1 MDSIT
6 VPGPRRAD
14 AASRVHVD
22 QRWSAIVRAVVIGA
36 SSGLGR
42 CIGTGLA
49 RGGAQVALMAR
60 RAERLDGAVAEA
72 GDNAFAIACDVTD
85 SASTE
90 KAIAQAA
97 EVMGGIDGI
106 VYAPAIGPLIKLADT
121 DPDTWRSVF
130 DTNVIGAATV
140 TAAALPHLQASSG
153 TAIFLSSISS
163 TGPVWPGLATYAVS
177 KAALN
182 KLVDAWRAEHP
193 ELGFT
198 CLTVGECAG
207 GAGDSMTQFADGWD
221 RDLAMEL
228 VPGWVEKGYMT
239 GAMMDVTKLVETVDH
254 ILRSDSS
261 VTMPN
266 VTVTPRLVAV
276 DHHPSHDEVAAD
288 LEAKAAQAD

>member
-1 MDSIT
+1 M
-6 VPGPRRAD
+6 
-14 AASRVHVD
+14 
-22 QRWSAIVRAVVIGA
+22 RAVVIGA

-49 RGGAQVALMAR
+49 RGGASVALMAR
-60 RAERLDGAVAEA
+60 RLDRLENAVAEA
-72 GDNAFAIACDVTD
+72 GNDAVAIACDVTD
-85 SASTE
+85 SDSTQ
-90 KAIAQAA
+90 KAITDAA
-97 EVMGGIDGI
+97 EKLGGIDGI
-106 VYAPAIGPLIKLADT
+106 VYAPAIGPLVRIESIDV
-121 DPDTWRSVF
+121 DEWRRVF
-130 DTNVIGAATV
+130 DTNVIGASIV
-140 TAAALPHLQASSG
+140 TAAALPHLKESSG

-163 TGPVWPGLATYAVS
+163 TGAVWPGLASYAVS

-254 ILRSDSS
+254 ILRTDSS
-261 VTMPN
+261 VTMSN
-266 VTVTPRLVAV
+266 VTVTPRLVPV
-276 DHHPSHDEVAAD
+276 DHHPSHEEVAAD
-288 LEAKAAQAD
+288 LEAKAAEAAEAG

>member
-1 MDSIT
+1 M
-6 VPGPRRAD
+6 GRR
-14 AASRVHVD
+14 VD
-22 QRWSAIVRAVVIGA
+22 
-36 SSGLGR
+36 
-42 CIGTGLA
+42 
-49 RGGAQVALMAR
+49 
-60 RAERLDGAVAEA
+60 RLEGAVAEA
-72 GDNAFAIACDVTD
+72 GDKAVAIACDVTD
-85 SASTE
+85 TASTE

-106 VYAPAIGPLIKLADT
+106 VYAPAIGPLVKLADT
-121 DPDTWRSVF
+121 YVETWRSVF

-140 TAAALPHLQASSG
+140 TAAALPYLQESSG
-153 TAIFLSSISS
+153 TAIYLSSVSS

-239 GAMMDVTKLVETVDH
+239 GAMMDVTKLVQVVDQ

-261 VTMPN
+261 VTIP
-266 VTVTPRLVAV
+266 VATVAPRLVTV
-276 DHHPSHDEVAAD
+276 DHHPDRDEGAGD
-288 LEAKAAQAD
+288 LERKAAEAG